1 MFAPLYNS
9 ILTPMARLRECS
21 FVEPSLEVCLMYA
34 ADVTEAVSEQTLQ
47 LLTCSDSFVS
57 IPCINVAAKIALG
70 IFSMTQV
77 WFVLIILIRIWPL
90 YDNNQKAKS
99 NRKKFIALGEE
110 ACKMVTEIIRKV
122 NAAEQPDSNA
132 NMTSLQEDCR
142 NMLLYAFV
150 LHE

>member
-1 MFAPLYNS
+1 
-9 ILTPMARLRECS
+9 
-21 FVEPSLEVCLMYA
+21 
-34 ADVTEAVSEQTLQ
+34 
-47 LLTCSDSFVS
+47 
-57 IPCINVAAKIALG
+57 
-70 IFSMTQV
+70 
-77 WFVLIILIRIWPL
+77 L